1 MEGKQRR
8 IVLVIM
14 MIGAVLLPALAGP
27 VVAGAPVRMAAADG
41 SGQELA
47 TRTAAPAAQGSLLE
61 RLTADMRAALQGGSV
76 VWALFVAFLAG
87 LLTSLMGCVYPLIPV
102 AMAVIGTRETRS
114 RWGALGLSAVYVL
127 GMCLLY
133 TTLGLVFA
141 GLGKAFG
148 SWMGSAWV
156 VGFIALFFTLMG
168 LAMAGVFEIRLPAR
182 LEARLNRLGG
192 KGVAGAFSAG
202 LVSGLVMAPCTGPV
216 LSVVLVFIASSQ
228 SFFLG
233 FWLLFFMSLGTGFL
247 FLVIGTFSGVVS
259 HLPRSGSWMEIIRS
273 AFAMIMIGMGVF
285 FLRGACPGL
294 DQATA
299 SLPGSSWWAL
309 VALALAA
316 LAGGFHI
323 GFPDASVAGKTRKL
337 AGLALGS
344 AGVLLLAVG
353 LLVGPAAAV
362 HWEKDLQ
369 HGLALGRSRHRPV
382 MLDFWATWCPACLK
396 LDSHTYS
403 DPQVARELDRFVA
416 VKIDC
421 TASAENEKLEK
432 LMERYGAMDLPTVR
446 FVDSRGRLLEQ
457 PVLKGFVGPEKMLE
471 LLQGIR

>member
-1 MEGKQRR
+1 
-8 IVLVIM
+8 
-14 MIGAVLLPALAGP
+14 
-27 VVAGAPVRMAAADG
+27 
-41 SGQELA
+41 
-47 TRTAAPAAQGSLLE
+47 
-61 RLTADMRAALQGGSV
+61 
-76 VWALFVAFLAG
+76 
-87 LLTSLMGCVYPLIPV
+87 
-102 AMAVIGTRETRS
+102 
-114 RWGALGLSAVYVL
+114 
-127 GMCLLY
+127 
-133 TTLGLVFA
+133 
-141 GLGKAFG
+141 
-148 SWMGSAWV
+148 
-156 VGFIALFFTLMG
+156 
-168 LAMAGVFEIRLPAR
+168 
-182 LEARLNRLGG
+182 
-192 KGVAGAFSAG
+192 
-202 LVSGLVMAPCTGPV
+202 
-216 LSVVLVFIASSQ
+216 
-228 SFFLG
+228 
-233 FWLLFFMSLGTGFL
+233 
-247 FLVIGTFSGVVS
+247 VIGTFSGVVS